1 MIISFLIQKGMSDFF
16 KKLSIKHKN
25 NKVHYYTLNFARLLI
40 PDEIFQMYFNH
51 KISFPGNFSIPYISD
66 RLNYYN
72 KLEGH
77 LNLSESV
84 ETLKDFRLKK
94 KNKTYFFDCNE
105 YTRYFKS
112 HLKMDYKFGDVTFI
126 PSEPA
131 IVKSRPLRPDN
142 SNSILLNL
150 DKVRHFTFL
159 NDKKDFREKKNMLVS
174 RNYVAQPHRL
184 KFLQMYIDSPLCNI
198 GMINKAPGYKNLLKE
213 RLTIEEQL
221 DYKFILC
228 LEGND
233 VASNLKWVMSSN
245 SLAVMPVPKYETWFM
260 EGRLIPDFH
269 FVLIK
274 DDYSDL
280 VERMNYFMNNENEAL
295 NIIRNA
301 KRYVEQF
308 KNRQQEDLI
317 SLLVLDKY
325 FYRTNQKDLT
335 WDLPSDLL
343 FEKEYVTVF

>member
-1 MIISFLIQKGMSDFF
+1 
-16 KKLSIKHKN
+16 
-25 NKVHYYTLNFARLLI
+25 
-40 PDEIFQMYFNH
+40 
-51 KISFPGNFSIPYISD
+51 
-66 RLNYYN
+66 
-72 KLEGH
+72 
-77 LNLSESV
+77 
-84 ETLKDFRLKK
+84 
-94 KNKTYFFDCNE
+94 
-105 YTRYFKS
+105 
-112 HLKMDYKFGDVTFI
+112 
-126 PSEPA
+126 
-131 IVKSRPLRPDN
+131 
-142 SNSILLNL
+142 
-150 DKVRHFTFL
+150 
-159 NDKKDFREKKNMLVS
+159 
-174 RNYVAQPHRL
+174 
-184 KFLQMYIDSPLCNI
+184 
-198 GMINKAPGYKNLLKE
+198 MINKAPGYKNLLKE